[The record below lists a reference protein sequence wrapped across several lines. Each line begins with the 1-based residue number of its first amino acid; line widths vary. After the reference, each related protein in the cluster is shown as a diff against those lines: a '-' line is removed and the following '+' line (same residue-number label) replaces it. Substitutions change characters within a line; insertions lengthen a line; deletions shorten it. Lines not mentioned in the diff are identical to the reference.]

1 MKISERDMI
10 WRKEVY
16 NMTGVKFGEYHTYD
30 EWRLRL
36 TKITI
41 GLPEP
46 KTVLIE
52 IPGGDGVL
60 DLSESLTGKM
70 QYNTRKLE
78 FEFDARDCKYADWLD
93 LISNIAGKIHGKRM
107 RITLD
112 TDPCYYY
119 DGTIEISTSK
129 SNEVSAKVVISA
141 NCQPYKMELSGSL
154 EDWIWDTFSFET
166 GIIREYG
173 NIAVD
178 GKLEFVICGN
188 QKEVVPI
195 FYVEEANGLKVE
207 FEKTTYD
214 LKNGENKLL
223 EIIIKAGENKLTFT
237 GKGKVS
243 IDYRGGMI

>member
-1 MKISERDMI
+1 MPI
-10 WRKEVY
+10 
-16 NMTGVKFGEYHTYD
+16 TGIKFGEYHSYE
-30 EWRLRL
+30 EWGLKL
-36 TKITI
+36 ISITI

-46 KTVLIE
+46 KTVLID

-60 DLSESLTGKM
+60 DLSESLTGRM
-70 QYNTRKLE
+70 QYGTRKLE
-78 FEFDARDCKYADWLD
+78 FRFDAKNCNYNDWSD
-93 LISNIAGKIHGKRM
+93 LVSNIAGKIHGKRM

-129 SNEVSAKVVISA
+129 SNEVSAEVVISA

-178 GKLEFVICGN
+178 GKLEFIICGN

-195 FYVEEANGLKVE
+195 FYAEEADGLKVE

>member
-1 MKISERDMI
+1 M
-10 WRKEVY
+10 Y
-16 NMTGVKFGEYHTYD
+16 NMPTGVKFGDYHTYD

-93 LISNIAGKIHGKRM
+93 LISNVAAKVHGQRM
-107 RITLD
+107 HIILD
-112 TDPCYYY
+112 DDPCYYY
-119 DGTIEISTSK
+119 DGTVSISTTK
-129 SNEVSAKVVISA
+129 SNETSAKLVITA
-141 NCQPYKMELSGSL
+141 TCQPYKMELYGSL

-166 GIIREYG
+166 GIIREYK
-173 NIAVD
+173 NISVD
-178 GKLEFVICGN
+178 ERLEFYIYGN
-188 QKEVVPI
+188 QKEVIPT
-195 FYVEEANGLKVE
+195 FYVDGSSNLKVSY
-207 FEKTTYD
+207 KNTTYE
-214 LKNGENKLL
+214 LKKGENRILTIVLKAGSNKLL
-223 EIIIKAGENKLTFT
+223 FT
-237 GKGKVS
+237 GTGNVS
-243 IDYRGGMI
+243 IDYKGGML